1 MDLPQDI
8 EVARFRL
15 PIHASGLADLAGIM
29 ERIYRSKL
37 KMREEPKGWLQF
49 LKPAPSEEA
58 GQ

>member
-1 MDLPQDI
+1 MDLPQDT
-8 EVARFRL
+8 EVARVRF
-15 PIHASGLADLAGIM
+15 PVGTADLVDFIAVI
-29 ERIYRSKL
+29 ERIHGRDL